1 MMMRLRSLCPI
12 LLLSLA
18 AFAQQRQMTVAQ
30 LVDFI
35 KSAVQQ
41 RNDDRRVADFVRS
54 IKLTNRLDD
63 ATVENLQTLG
73 AGPRTVSAL
82 RALTDATAS
91 LAPPPP
97 AAAKP

>member
-1 MMMRLRSLCPI
+1 V
-12 LLLSLA
+12 A
-18 AFAQQRQMTVAQ
+18 AYAQRQMTVAQ

-35 KSAVQQ
+35 RSAVQQ
-41 RNDDRRVADFVRS
+41 KNDDRKVADFVRS

-63 ATVENLQTLG
+63 ATVENLQNLG

-91 LAPPPP
+91 LAAPPPP
-97 AAAKP
+97 ISAKAP